1 MADYTSLPDE
11 KMNRGYL
18 LSDQDFIN
26 DLYSFNAGRN
36 NEFHATHEEAF
47 DAYLEHWR
55 KSSVDEKQIMGDLQ
69 YAQDSDNKTKTRLR
83 NLSHVFDRI
92 ESFEGKGFLSERGMQ
107 AGLDYLEG
115 LGQSPSTWISLLA
128 SGGYSAFLTFLKKRG
143 SLKKKGLAAAKAMV
157 DAPAAQLT
165 RVQAMGI
172 GLRSLL
178 RAAAPAIGVETIAGG
193 LHAGWGAEYETE
205 IGRAPEGEWKKR
217 VPPGMAI
224 GAAGGALEGLPV
236 AIMAARKGRKFA
248 RVVEEGDTALA
259 RSREEAI
266 EQTKKVLSSTKPKDK
281 QTINWADKQLRALDA
296 ARVEAGILIKKN
308 LGPDGEELVAG
319 LSRETVDGIK
329 AAAVEIAE
337 RVGFNSGDRFAR
349 ITERVA
355 ATIADGTL
363 DTIEL
368 RKIALKYNLNME
380 DLSHLFMAEVS
391 EAARTLRSMRTVKH
405 YTTESGIKSRQAA
418 KDRRDALQK
427 TLQSVS
433 PASAE
438 EVEYL
443 TRIGNMGKVA
453 NSWIQEANKFR
464 LRLMTS
470 QITTTIRNTENVGLR
485 LPLHMIEYVLTGT
498 ENSTV
503 RKRLAAAARI
513 PFDLF
518 DKASGD
524 IFAEVYKEAVG
535 EKGFQRLFR
544 AAMDVE
550 TSVNPGSSLAK
561 AGRAVNVLNTFVDNA
576 VKRTVLL
583 SEIRKI
589 AGGTDELN
597 EIIRKGKLKE
607 LLLNNSEEHEA
618 AIAETLQL
626 VYQKSYSPDSFAGK
640 FINTVAHSNLSPLW
654 TSVIPFPRYLA
665 NQTEFVVTH
674 MPIIGLLSPL
684 LKAAT
689 PGKKLGRGELQKRL
703 AQQVTGMSMLATAY
717 QIKLT
722 QGPDVAWNN
731 YVDDQGKTHDI
742 TALLGP
748 FAPFMFAADLIYRMS
763 EGTNKYAIPLIKT
776 KEDVRTNLNK
786 VNLREAFKA
795 FSGIQSRVGTG
806 LYITDRLIQDA
817 AMWAADLG
825 SDETTK
831 GSDAAEKIAAGFAAN
846 YLNTFTIPV
855 GMFRDLQAS
864 FDPEGRKIMDTDR
877 VDLGRYF
884 FNQLL
889 RTFPNTEAMRNTEKF
904 FGITGEYK
912 DSDLLQAAR
921 GDQIKQTFPT
931 TSEGRTRLLPFAR
944 QTTGTSF
951 YYGRKGAPIIDE
963 ELASLGLAR
972 QDYIRRWGNA
982 DMNREYKRQM
992 GIIAERELVPIIT
1005 GSRYRNKPMA
1015 LKREEFLNELKP
1027 LKIRAKENAKSIV
1040 SRERPHEVAAWEYT
1054 AMHPTKRR
1062 AIAKRYQLATGK
1074 SLGVTEDYLTAL
1086 QYKNPKAK

>member
-128 SGGYSAFLTFLKKRG
+128 SGGYSAFLKKRG
-143 SLKKKGLAAAKAMV
+143 GLGKRGLAAAKAMV

-165 RVQAMGI
+165 RIQAMGI

-178 RAAAPAIGVETIAGG
+178 KAAAPAMVVEGTTGG
-193 LHAGWGAEYETE
+193 LHGAWEGQFETE
-205 IGRAPEGEWKKR
+205 IGRAPEGEAVKR
-217 VPPGMAI
+217 AAI
-224 GAAGGALEGLPV
+224 GVPLGVVGGAAEGLPV

-248 RVVEEGDTALA
+248 KVAEEGDTALA

-266 EQTKKVLSSTKPKDK
+266 EQTKKVLSSPKPKDK
-281 QTINWADKQLRALDA
+281 RTINWADKQLRALDA
-296 ARVEAGILIKKN
+296 AKVEAGILIKKE

-337 RVGFNSGDRFAR
+337 RVGFNSGDPLAR
-349 ITERVA
+349 ITERVSA
-355 ATIADGTL
+355 AVADGTL

-368 RKIALKYNLNME
+368 RKIALKYDLNME

-405 YTTESGIKSRQAA
+405 FTTQSG
-418 KDRRDALQK
+418 RDAREAATNKRNSLQK
-427 TLQSVS
+427 TLHSMSPTSV
-433 PASAE
+433 E

-443 TRIGNMGKVA
+443 TRIGSMGKRA
-453 NSWIQEANKFR
+453 NAWMQEANKFR

-470 QITTTIRNTENVGLR
+470 QFTTTIRNMENVGLR

-498 ENSTV
+498 ENSTI
-503 RKRLAAAARI
+503 RKRLASAAKI

-535 EKGFQRLFR
+535 EKGAQRLFR
-544 AAMDVE
+544 AAMDTA
-550 TSVNPGSSLAK
+550 TSVNPESSLAK

-576 VKRTVLL
+576 VKKTVLL
-583 SEIRKI
+583 AEIRKI
-589 AGGTDELN
+589 AGGTAELN

-607 LLLNNSEEHEA
+607 FLLDNHEA
-618 AIAETLQL
+618 HEEAIAETLHL

-640 FINTVAHSNLSPLW
+640 FINTVAHSNLAPLW

-665 NQTEFVVTH
+665 NQTEFIYRH
-674 MPIIGLLSPL
+674 MPIIGMISPL

-703 AQQVTGMSMLATAY
+703 AQQVTGMSMLGTAY

-722 QGPDVAWNN
+722 QGPEVAWNH

-806 LYITDRLIQDA
+806 LYITDRLIQDV

-904 FGITGEYK
+904 FGQTGLGLRK
-912 DSDLLQAAR
+912 DSDLLQAGR
-921 GDQIKQTFPT
+921 GDQIELTFPT
-931 TSEGRTRLLPFAR
+931 IREGRTRFLPFRR
-944 QTTGTSF
+944 QTTGTTLIMD
-951 YYGRKGAPIIDE
+951 RKGTPLIDK
-963 ELASLGLAR
+963 ELFSLGLAR

-992 GIIAERELVPIIT
+992 GIIAERELEPLIT
-1005 GSRYRNKPMA
+1005 SSRYRNKSIN
-1015 LKREEFLNELKP
+1015 LRREEFKDALGP
-1027 LKIRAKENAKSIV
+1027 LKQRAKENARSIV

-1054 AMHPTKRR
+1054 AMHSTKRR

-1074 SLGVTEDYLTAL
+1074 SLSVTEDYLTAL
-1086 QYKNPKAK
+1086 QYKKPKAK